1 MRIITFISALFLLAG
16 LSHSKTLETLPAKK
30 KYMRSVMGGG
40 EPVTIDSHTPL
51 GDLVE
56 RLNLDWELVFT
67 GKSYWIGYTDDMYS
81 IAAHGDAAIPLLLDL
96 IKSNKSIIGSHGAIL
111 TLHLIG
117 IDGTVTGRF
126 HEEFKNPK
134 ARAALLS
141 LIDNDLWR
149 ARAISLLAR
158 DPWKTDIPVLV
169 RRLQQADFPDISVI
183 NALFRY
189 VKTGFPFRQD
199 ISTTQERIPV
209 YYEDSSNRFK
219 IGELTTIKEDKS
231 NITNT
236 PINTGVPQLIHQY
249 NPHNFN
255 GSVDRSLNF
264 EPHGKMLPKEL
275 TGIEIYEFLYNLF
288 LLSQDKVSIFSF
300 LGSDDHLWHYV
311 ENGQIIIV
319 DAEVAKKRWLDHF
332 KVEPSPPAERK
343 TAPKTL
349 TEVHEQIE
357 RLLPQNELAKIDALK
372 DEDAIPS
379 AMFNIRRLEESWGLW
394 GNGSL
399 VQQMRNLGFLYP
411 DEMSEVILATFWCR
425 RHRKDFQIKDRVGH
439 YEARRKALEL
449 PPENAKDPGDGSTV
463 DWITTRDTRGGWGL
477 IRRMYL
483 GKSKHTGRWLAYEF
497 DKGVYAP
504 DAETV
509 KDLDGSQER
518 DPFAPGGS
526 GRESP
531 K

>member
-1 MRIITFISALFLLAG
+1 MRIITLITALFLLAG
-16 LSHSKTLETLPAKK
+16 LSHSKTLEALPTNKE
-30 KYMRSVMGGG
+30 YIRWVMGGG

-96 IKSNKSIIGSHGAIL
+96 IKSNKSITGSYGAIL

-149 ARAISLLAR
+149 TWVISLLAR

-169 RRLQQADFPDISVI
+169 THLQQADFLDISVI

-199 ISTTQERIPV
+199 ISTTWERIPLH
-209 YYEDSSNRFK
+209 YEDLNNRFK
-219 IGELTTIKEDKS
+219 IGELRILKQNKTVTVRNPD
-231 NITNT
+231 
-236 PINTGVPQLIHQY
+236 LIYQY
-249 NPHNFN
+249 SSHGAVN
-255 GSVDRSLNF
+255 RSLKL
-264 EPHGKMLPKEL
+264 EPHGKILPKEL
-275 TGIEIYEFLYNLF
+275 TGKEIYELLYNLF

-372 DEDAIPS
+372 DEDAIPA
-379 AMFNIRRLEESWGLW
+379 AMFNIRGLEESWGLW
-394 GNGSL
+394 GNGPL

-449 PPENAKDPGDGSTV
+449 PPENAKDPADGSTV

-497 DKGVYAP
+497 DKGVYVP

-509 KDLDGSQER
+509 KDLNGSQER

-526 GRESP
+526 GGESP